1 MASDWVGAIVRQKEV
16 NMTTLSH
23 EPSVLSRDRLIG
35 ASRELWTS
43 LAIVAIWL
51 FVLLDALFGP
61 DIVATDAGGS
71 TTTVPSVVV
80 VALFALFGTI
90 AVARYG
96 YGTKQQ
102 DS

>member
-1 MASDWVGAIVRQKEV
+1 
-16 NMTTLSH
+16 
-23 EPSVLSRDRLIG
+23 
-35 ASRELWTS
+35 LWTS

-71 TTTVPSVVV
+71 TTTVSSVILV
-80 VALFALFGTI
+80 ALFGTI

-96 YGTKQQ
+96 YGAKRQ